1 MGPSSI
7 GGDLRGGE
15 KVFSVNF
22 GAKMEG
28 ERGSWSHLRGR
39 DGGRG
44 IRRPFL
50 GLK

>member
-28 ERGSWSHLRGR
+28 KGVPGAILWAEMGEKGSVARFWG
-39 DGGRG
+39 
-44 IRRPFL
+44 
-50 GLK
+50 